1 MQRRQFFQWS
11 AWGSLGTAF
20 ATEKWSR
27 FAAAN
32 GSTKP
37 SQPATV
43 AKNIIF
49 LVSDGMSAGT
59 LQLADLYSSL
69 KLGQRSQW
77 MQLLESGQSPNGQPI
92 SRALMETASANSWV
106 TDSAAASSAWGG
118 GARVNNGALN
128 IGPNGER
135 YQPILQKFKAAGKAV
150 GCVTSVPITHATP
163 AGFCINQA
171 SRGDQAEIA
180 TDYLQLRFDCMLG
193 GGREFFAADLR
204 GDKQD
209 LFHQATQA
217 GFHVATNLTELQATT
232 VDDQPVLGVFHES
245 AIPYALDH
253 AQDAQLRTNVPTL
266 PEMTRFALQRLAKNP
281 QGFVV
286 QIEAGRVDWAAHA
299 NDTMA
304 LIHDQLAFDE
314 AVRVALE
321 FAAADGE
328 TLVIITTDH
337 GNSNPGLI
345 GTSGANAKFARIL
358 EARHTNTWVMQ
369 GLRSN
374 CQVDE
379 IRARIEYAQG
389 LQISLEDA
397 QLLHDH
403 IAPLSADERRD
414 DRKMPFA
421 KLANIQKPVIGI
433 GWAGD
438 DHSSDYVEL
447 TLLGPGSEQLSSFIK
462 NYELHHFLLQA
473 AGVNA

>member
-11 AWGSLGTAF
+11 AWGSLGIGT
-20 ATEKWSR
+20 ATENWSTFSSAQR
-27 FAAAN
+27 
-32 GSTKP
+32 STR
-37 SQPATV
+37 PATV
-43 AKNIIF
+43 ARNIIF

-69 KLGQRSQW
+69 KHGQRSRW
-77 MQLLESGQSPNGQPI
+77 MRLLESGQSPSGQPI
-92 SRALMETASANSWV
+92 RRALMETASANSWV

-118 GARVNNGALN
+118 GVRVNNGALN
-128 IGPNGER
+128 VGPNGER

-180 TDYLQLRFDCMLG
+180 ADYLQLKFDCMLG
-193 GGREFFAADLR
+193 GGREFFAADQR
-204 GDKQD
+204 GDKRD
-209 LFHQATQA
+209 LFQLAAQA
-217 GFHVATNLTELQATT
+217 GFLVATNRAELQATAPG
-232 VDDQPVLGVFHES
+232 DQPVLGVFHDS

-253 AQDAQLRTNVPTL
+253 LQDAELQARVPTL
-266 PEMTRFALQRLAKNP
+266 PEMTRFALRRLAKNP
-281 QGFVV
+281 RGFVV

-299 NDTMA
+299 NDATA

-314 AVRVALE
+314 AVQVALE

-345 GTSGANAKFARIL
+345 GTSGANTKFARLL

-369 GLRSN
+369 GLRDN
-374 CQVDE
+374 WHIDE

-389 LQISLEDA
+389 LQVSSEDA

-403 IAPLSADERRD
+403 IAPLSAEERRD

-421 KLANIQKPVIGI
+421 KLANIQKPVTGI

-438 DHSSDYVEL
+438 DHSSDFVEL
-447 TLLGPGSEQLSSFIK
+447 TMLGPGSEALAPFIR
-462 NYELHHFLLQA
+462 NNDLHQFLLQA
-473 AGVNA
+473 AGVTA